1 MSNRV
6 LSILNL
12 LYFAAC
18 AASASF
24 QPLDV
29 LAFVRGGA
37 DHAGITSEGDTP
49 GWSNGEEDPSFD
61 QSAYSIDE
69 DLDKNEMS
77 DGHIYHNIE
86 DDDNNDDEEV
96 TDDDKDAFYVK
107 EHTADNSDVEGDPKH
122 QNEDQESVINE
133 DGKDI
138 KIQEDQNEMGR
149 GGTDD
154 VNGNVYD
161 RGEKQEIEVEVDV
174 EGSWKQNEYRTNFE
188 TEVIHPTIDDDSS
201 AFVDREEL
209 ADAYDDDETAVSSPA
224 LQTVAV
230 ENDDRASIDDI
241 PRAEQSSNI
250 QEYDERNNNSN
261 DDADIDITAE
271 EESHLETRQ
280 DTAVTVATQQILVKK
295 CGFKKSEIKGL
306 KIHIAN
312 VIAEKR
318 LRRPLDGI
326 PSSWY
331 DERKKSIIDMMS
343 ARKILRLA
351 IPTVVCALAL
361 CGGFDIYNVGGIHRR
376 KAAIFDDPKDQK
388 EDQTEK
394 ISGL

>member
-1 MSNRV
+1 MMSNRV

-12 LYFAAC
+12 LCFAAC

-24 QPLDV
+24 QSLEV
-29 LAFVRGGA
+29 VAFVRGGA
-37 DHAGITSEGDTP
+37 DRAGITSEGDTP
-49 GWSNGEEDPSFD
+49 EWSNGEEDPSFD
-61 QSAYSIDE
+61 QSAYSINE

-77 DGHIYHNIE
+77 DIHIYDNVE
-86 DDDNNDDEEV
+86 DDDNDDDEEA

-107 EHTADNSDVEGDPKH
+107 EHSADKSDDEGDPKH
-122 QNEDQESVINE
+122 QNEDQESVIKE
-133 DGKDI
+133 DGEDI
-138 KIQEDQNEMGR
+138 EMKEGQTEMER
-149 GGTDD
+149 GGMDD
-154 VNGNVYD
+154 VNGKVYD
-161 RGEKQEIEVEVDV
+161 REEEQEIEVEV

-224 LQTVAV
+224 LQTVPV

-241 PRAEQSSNI
+241 PRVEQSSNI
-250 QEYDERNNNSN
+250 QEYDETNYDSH
-261 DDADIDITAE
+261 DDTDIDIAAE
-271 EESHLETRQ
+271 EESHLEPMQ
-280 DTAVTVATQQILVKK
+280 DTVVTVATQQILVKK

-312 VIAEKR
+312 IIAEKR

-331 DERKKSIIDMMS
+331 DERKKSMIDMMS

-351 IPTVVCALAL
+351 IPAVICVLAL
-361 CGGFDIYNVGGIHRR
+361 YSGFDIPNVTGMHRR
-376 KAAIFDDPKDQK
+376 KAIIFRDPRDQK